1 MKPLVIDASIAIKW
15 FIPEA
20 GSDAAI
26 QLLSKKHHLLAPDL
40 IRAEVGNIVWKL
52 HRRQFIKTDD
62 VYHIVNDFLAMPIDI
77 HDSELLISNAV
88 EIAVETGTTVYDS
101 LYFAL
106 AVEKGAVMVTA
117 DAKLATA
124 LKDTVW
130 ESFVQLMA

>member
-26 QLLSKKHHLLAPDL
+26 ELISKKHQLLAPDL

-52 HRRQFIKTDD
+52 HRRKFIETED
-62 VYHIVNDFLAMPIDI
+62 VYHIVNDFLVMPIDI
-77 HDSELLISNAV
+77 HDSESLISNAV
-88 EIAVETGTTVYDS
+88 EIAVATGTTVYDS
-101 LYFAL
+101 LYLAL
-106 AVEKGAVMVTA
+106 AVEKGTVMVTA
-117 DAKLATA
+117 DAKLAKA